1 MAVPSEPGKRP
12 KAPATELPSKGDDTM
27 SNYMESNMGEDDQE
41 SGGRAATGERPVIGL
56 SRKRVCRLRIV
67 GPGPLF
73 IVVIV
78 GPADSVGAR
87 F

>member
-27 SNYMESNMGEDDQE
+27 SKYMESNMGEDDQE

-56 SRKRVCRLRIV
+56 SRKRVLKG
-67 GPGPLF
+67 GPYPYYCA
-73 IVVIV
+73 V
-78 GPADSVGAR
+78 PAI
-87 F
+87 